1 MRIAIVEDNVVLAN
15 GIAHQLR
22 DQGHAVN
29 VLHDGQDA
37 LTFLTQDSADL
48 VILDI
53 NLPSLDG
60 ISVLRSLRASGDMV
74 PIILLTARGDL
85 QDRVNGLDAGADD
98 YLIKPFEME
107 ELDARIRALIR
118 RKPMSEGDSISF
130 GTLDFDRT
138 GRRLS
143 VGGTELSLPR
153 RELSVFECLFERQNQ
168 IVSKTQIADHLYGI
182 GADIEE
188 RVVEIYISRL
198 RKKLS
203 PHGIE
208 IKTAR
213 GLGYLMGLT
222 K

>member
-188 RVVEIYISRL
+188 SVVEIYISRL